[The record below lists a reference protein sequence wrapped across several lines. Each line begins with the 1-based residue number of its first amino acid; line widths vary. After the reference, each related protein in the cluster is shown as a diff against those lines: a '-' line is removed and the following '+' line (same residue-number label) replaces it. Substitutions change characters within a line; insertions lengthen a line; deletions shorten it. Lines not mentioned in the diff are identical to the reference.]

1 MNSAAET
8 SARQSRAGA
17 PVSRAWIAVGA
28 AVMAAVFLMVP
39 DAVHALPD
47 PNPEQPPGTEGFT
60 TVLNWIAWGV
70 IVLGLA
76 GFLCSA
82 GFLAFASFT
91 GREINGFKGLVIA
104 IIVCILATAAGTIMA
119 VFV

>member
-1 MNSAAET
+1 MIDIIASGMDLVIN
-8 SARQSRAGA
+8 AG
-17 PVSRAWIAVGA
+17 G
-28 AVMAAVFLMVP
+28 
-39 DAVHALPD
+39 LPN
-47 PNPEQPPGTEGFT
+47 PKPEQPPGTEGFT
-60 TVLNWIAWGV
+60 QILNWITWGV

-104 IIVCILATAAGTIMA
+104 IIVCILATAAGGIIQ
-119 VFV
+119 VFI